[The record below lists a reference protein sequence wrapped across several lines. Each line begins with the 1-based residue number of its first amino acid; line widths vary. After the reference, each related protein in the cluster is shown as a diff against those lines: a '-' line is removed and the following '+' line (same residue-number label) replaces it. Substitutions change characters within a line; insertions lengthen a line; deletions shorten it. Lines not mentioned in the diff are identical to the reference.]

1 MGFFDIFKRKK
12 NEDIDFNGDI
22 VKLINRG
29 VLFEDEQVLLKWN
42 EPVAEL
48 KKKIPVSVKLFADR
62 AVYNWGERSVLRGL
76 KLPVCTIF
84 WYNNPDSDGMLFR
97 SIEFNIEGNGTVE
110 DHFRSIQE
118 HLDNH
123 LKVPVNKEDTEIS
136 NYLEWIAGDVKVS
149 LYSYEKYSVKKLK
162 FEVVK
167 L

>member
-22 VKLINRG
+22 VKLINKG

-48 KKKIPVSVKLFADR
+48 KEKIPVSVKLFADR

-76 KLPVCTIF
+76 KLPVSTIF

-118 HLDNH
+118 HLDNQ

>member
-1 MGFFDIFKRKK
+1 MGFFDLFKRKK

-29 VLFEDEQVLLKWN
+29 VLFEEEQVFLKWN

-48 KKKIPVSVKLFADR
+48 KKKIPASVKLFADR

-76 KLPVCTIF
+76 KLPVSTIF

-97 SIEFNIEGNGTVE
+97 SIEFNIEGNGIVE
-110 DHFRSIQE
+110 HHFRSIKE